1 MKKKIF
7 WNMVLLSVV
16 SILIMGIMTTVFH
29 FQNTYQD
36 MVAAV
41 RADTRMF
48 SEILNLNGYQFLGSL
63 KNISNSVRLTL
74 IDTDGVV
81 LYDSQEKPAD
91 MENHADRPEVIAAI
105 KNGVGEDER
114 FSKTIADNSFYYA
127 VRLADGKVIRASKE
141 VGTFWNSVVS
151 TIPLMIITGLII
163 LIVALILANQQTK
176 KIIEPLNKLDL
187 ENPLSNDAYDELAPL
202 IERIAQQQTQIKT
215 SMEDIR
221 SKQKEFNSVVNNMSE
236 GLIILNKNANILTIN
251 QSVQKIFEIEPGN
264 YFGKKIYT
272 LFRSAVIQNAIEKA
286 MNGTPNETVIDA
298 HGRHYQMLVN
308 PIMDNGNLKGI
319 VLFILDITDK
329 INAEDQRREFT
340 ANVSHELKTP
350 LTSIRGYAEIIKEG
364 IAKTEDIPEF
374 STRIYNEADRML
386 TMVNDIM
393 SLSHMDE
400 GSANIV
406 FEPIDLKEIANE
418 VAERFV
424 PIAAKNNIS
433 ISVQGDSAIVQGNRR
448 LLDEMFFNLIE
459 NAIKYNTA
467 DGRVDISLQSTEE
480 SVIVKVADTGIG
492 INRED
497 QSHVFERFYRADKS
511 HCRDSGGTGLGLSI
525 VKHSAMVHNAKV
537 ELSSQINSGTTVI
550 ITFPL

>member
-7 WNMVLLSVV
+7 WKMVLLSVL
-16 SILIMGIMTTVFH
+16 SSLIMGIMTTVILY
-29 FQNTYQD
+29 QNTYQD
-36 MVAAV
+36 MVATV

-63 KNISNSVRLTL
+63 KNMSNSVRLTL

-81 LYDSQEKPAD
+81 LYDSQEKSAD

-105 KNGVGEDER
+105 RNGVGEYER

-141 VGTFWNSVVS
+141 VSTFWKSVVS

-176 KIIEPLNKLDL
+176 KIIEPLNTLDL
-187 ENPLSNDAYDELAPL
+187 ENPLSNEAYDELAPL

-272 LFRSAVIQNAIEKA
+272 LFRSSVIQNAIEKA
-286 MNGTPNETVIDA
+286 MNGTSNETVIDA

-308 PIMDNGNLKGI
+308 PTMDNGNLKGI

-374 STRIYNEADRML
+374 SKRIYNEADRML

-400 GSANIV
+400 GAANIV
-406 FEPIDLKEIANE
+406 FEPIDLKEIVNE
-418 VAERFV
+418 VAERFG
-424 PIAAKNNIS
+424 PIAAKNNVT
-433 ISVQGDSAIVQGNRR
+433 ISVQGDSDIIQGNPR

-459 NAIKYNTA
+459 NATKYNKA
-467 DGRVDISLQSTEE
+467 NGRVDIALQSTEE
-480 SVIVKVADTGIG
+480 SVIVKVTDTGIG

-497 QSHVFERFYRADKS
+497 QLHVFERFYRADKS
-511 HCRDSGGTGLGLSI
+511 HYRDSGGTGLGLSI
-525 VKHSAMVHNAKV
+525 VKHSAMVHHAKV
-537 ELSSQINSGTTVI
+537 ELSSQINSGTTVTI
-550 ITFPL
+550 IFPL